1 MEDDDTTN
9 LMWDLFD
16 RGENVNMKI
25 GVDGKTFVD
34 DACKVKNCLS
44 WTLLY

>member
-16 RGENVNMKI
+16 RGENVNMKMM
-25 GVDGKTFVD
+25 GYHLGKGEP
-34 DACKVKNCLS
+34 L
-44 WTLLY
+44 